1 MDRESLTLGEMLARR
16 DATEREVAAAI
27 GKLVFIYSRF
37 VTGLH
42 LCVAWLEDGKHLKD
56 YPEVAES
63 LVVAELLKRIEKRAS
78 AKFGRQSSGFRA
90 YKNWLRRAHQLRE
103 VRNIAVSLH
112 VCARMVL
119 RWFRGRSRRHAWKSS
134 DCIWRRNAFGTL
146 RSRAVREQE
155 VRLQPH
161 ADY

>member
-1 MDRESLTLGEMLARR
+1 MLARR

-103 VRNIAVSLH
+103 VRNIVMHSRWGIEPYGRHAIAVSTPVFVEPPEETTFTADQLQ
-112 VCARMVL
+112 VICERCSQLIGDLNGL
-119 RWFRGRSRRHAWKSS
+119 REAHP
-134 DCIWRRNAFGTL
+134 L
-146 RSRAVREQE
+146 
-155 VRLQPH
+155 
-161 ADY
+161 